1 MGKNEFHMMMGR
13 RLRFIQQ
20 ILHIHVVVEARL
32 YLFLEGD
39 SSSSKKPK
47 FLNFG
52 RLDPKVPRRNIISS
66 LRNSLDE

>member
-32 YLFLEGD
+32 YLFLEGEVVVQKSQNSWILD
-39 SSSSKKPK
+39 DWILK
-47 FLNFG
+47 FL
-52 RLDPKVPRRNIISS
+52 
-66 LRNSLDE
+66 DETYFLVYEIP

>member
-32 YLFLEGD
+32 YLFLEGEVVVQKSQNSWILD
-39 SSSSKKPK
+39 DWILK
-47 FLNFG
+47 FL
-52 RLDPKVPRRNIISS
+52 
-66 LRNSLDE
+66 DETYFLVYKIP